1 MNLPEFSVNRRVT
14 ITMMVL
20 IIVLFG
26 FISFSKLGLDLLPD
40 IEYPVVSVMT
50 TYSGVASQEIEEQL
64 TRPIEEA
71 VSMISGV
78 KSVSSNSEEGVSV
91 VMVEFEWGTNLDFAA
106 QDIRNKIGLIESWL
120 PEDAGTPL
128 VLKFDLSMMPVVFY
142 GATGDC
148 SLREL
153 KNILEEKIKDRIER
167 IDGVASCMLMG
178 GEEREINVSIDR
190 ARLAS
195 HSIGLNQVISA
206 LRATNLNFSAGHIT
220 RGYKEYSIR
229 VVGEYENIDEIGN
242 TIIGSKN
249 RVAIKLKDIAELRDT
264 HKKARSYGRTRGK
277 ESIIVSISKQAGA
290 NTVLISDKV
299 NKELK
304 KIRANLPHNI
314 QLYLFFDQGDMI
326 KKISKK
332 TGNTALWGGIFAVLF
347 ILFFLRN
354 WRPTLTIALAIPFSV
369 ITTFIAIYFAGY
381 TLNLMTLAGIA
392 LGVGMLVDN
401 AVVVIENIYRKMEE
415 GSDRKNAAIQ
425 GTKEVGMAITA
436 STLTTVS
443 VFIPLIFA
451 TGIAGR
457 LSRGLALT
465 ISFALFAS
473 LFIAFTLVPMLAS
486 ILFRRDV
493 KSNAPATREKRFDI
507 VREKYGR
514 FLQYT
519 LAHRKKTLLI
529 TVLIFILTMCLIP
542 LVGTEFMPKQD
553 IPFLS
558 ITLTMPVGTSLEETN
573 RVTSQFEGILE
584 DIPEIEVVSS
594 WIGLS
599 EATKQ
604 DVAYGS
610 MGAGVN
616 QAQIM
621 GKLVERN
628 ARKKSAQEI
637 TKEIRKKIP
646 HIEGATVEF
655 ADMSGQMFGGSGG
668 APINI
673 KCFGKDLSILK
684 RIAEQIAS
692 LIEDVQGVKDID
704 TSLRHGK
711 PELQIKIDKEK
722 ASLFGLTVHQ
732 IGQEVRTAIQGMTA
746 SRFREKGEEVDIL
759 VEFRE
764 SYVQNVKDIENIPI
778 TTPLG
783 VTILLKQVA
792 EIVLTE
798 GPVRIERE
806 EQNRKV
812 SVTAN
817 TEDRDLGSIIKDIT
831 KKVEPLKKTLP
842 LGYAIEFGGEYKQM
856 RETFTALGIAFLLAI
871 ILVYMVMAAQFE
883 SFMHPFIIMFTMPL
897 AAVGVILA
905 LFLTHKTV
913 SLPALMGVII
923 LAGIVVNNAIV
934 FIDYTNRLR
943 KKGMEIY
950 EALVLAGKTRL
961 RPILI
966 TAFTTIFGMLPMAI
980 SRSEGSE
987 MRSPM
992 AIVVMSGLLIST
1004 LLTLIVIPLIYTIF
1018 DDLAQK
1024 VKGKAKRV
1032 IQEE

>member
-1 MNLPEFSVNRRVT
+1 
-14 ITMMVL
+14 
-20 IIVLFG
+20 
-26 FISFSKLGLDLLPD
+26 
-40 IEYPVVSVMT
+40 
-50 TYSGVASQEIEEQL
+50 
-64 TRPIEEA
+64 
-71 VSMISGV
+71 
-78 KSVSSNSEEGVSV
+78 
-91 VMVEFEWGTNLDFAA
+91 
-106 QDIRNKIGLIESWL
+106 
-120 PEDAGTPL
+120 
-128 VLKFDLSMMPVVFY
+128 
-142 GATGDC
+142 
-148 SLREL
+148 
-153 KNILEEKIKDRIER
+153 
-167 IDGVASCMLMG
+167 
-178 GEEREINVSIDR
+178 
-190 ARLAS
+190 
-195 HSIGLNQVISA
+195 
-206 LRATNLNFSAGHIT
+206 
-220 RGYKEYSIR
+220 
-229 VVGEYENIDEIGN
+229 
-242 TIIGSKN
+242 
-249 RVAIKLKDIAELRDT
+249 
-264 HKKARSYGRTRGK
+264 
-277 ESIIVSISKQAGA
+277 
-290 NTVLISDKV
+290 
-299 NKELK
+299 
-304 KIRANLPHNI
+304 
-314 QLYLFFDQGDMI
+314 
-326 KKISKK
+326 
-332 TGNTALWGGIFAVLF
+332 
-347 ILFFLRN
+347 
-354 WRPTLTIALAIPFSV
+354 
-369 ITTFIAIYFAGY
+369 
-381 TLNLMTLAGIA
+381 
-392 LGVGMLVDN
+392 
-401 AVVVIENIYRKMEE
+401 
-415 GSDRKNAAIQ
+415 
-425 GTKEVGMAITA
+425 
-436 STLTTVS
+436 
-443 VFIPLIFA
+443 
-451 TGIAGR
+451 
-457 LSRGLALT
+457 
-465 ISFALFAS
+465 
-473 LFIAFTLVPMLAS
+473 
-486 ILFRRDV
+486 
-493 KSNAPATREKRFDI
+493 
-507 VREKYGR
+507 
-514 FLQYT
+514 
-519 LAHRKKTLLI
+519 
-529 TVLIFILTMCLIP
+529 
-542 LVGTEFMPKQD
+542 
-553 IPFLS
+553 
-558 ITLTMPVGTSLEETN
+558 MPVGTSLEETN

-628 ARKKSAQEI
+628 TRKKSAQEI
-637 TKEIRKKIP
+637 TEEIRKKIP